1 MMWPRVSHTVATY
14 VWLAVATMII
24 GTVVFGLIS
33 FTTYLMG
40 VKNP

>member
-14 VWLAVATMII
+14 VWFAIATMII

-33 FTTYLMG
+33 LTTYLMG
-40 VKNP
+40 VKP